1 MTMQI
6 GLNASGRRFRYLID
20 DAVRAEAEGFHTYN
34 MSSVAGHDPMA
45 ILTAIGLETER
56 IQLLTGVVPI
66 FGTHPTRLAGQALTV
81 QAAAEGR
88 FTLGIGLSHQV
99 VIEGGLGLDFARP
112 GARMREYLDVLQPRL
127 RGEDPAHEGEFYTAR
142 GGGAPSDLA
151 EVPLMLAAMAPVMLR
166 LAAERTEGTVLW
178 MAGAKA
184 VSNYVRPRLERG
196 AANAGRP
203 APRVVAGLPVAL
215 VPQSQVSDARELAS
229 QLFERYG
236 EFPSYRSMLDQSG
249 AELPGDAALV
259 GDEAA
264 LDAEL
269 DRLEAAGVDLFTAAP
284 FRADDEAIARTRD
297 YFADRA
303 RQRAGSA
310 AE

>member
-6 GLNASGRRFRYLID
+6 GLNASGRRFRYLVD
-20 DAVRAEAEGFHTYN
+20 DAVRAEAEGFHTYT

-45 ILTAIGLETER
+45 VLTAIALETER

-66 FGTHPTRLAGQALTV
+66 FGTHPARLAGQALTV

-99 VIEGGLGLDFARP
+99 VIEGGMGLDFTRP
-112 GARMREYLDVLQPRL
+112 GARMRDYLDVLQPRL
-127 RGEDPAHEGEFYTAR
+127 LGEQLSHEGEFYTYR

-151 EVPLMLAAMAPVMLR
+151 EVPVMLAAMAPVMLR
-166 LAAERTEGTVLW
+166 LAAERTVGTVLW
-178 MAGAKA
+178 MAGVRA
-184 VSNYVRPRLERG
+184 VTDYVRPRLERA
-196 AANAGRP
+196 AANAGRSDP
-203 APRVVAGLPVAL
+203 AVVASLPVAL
-215 VPQSQVSDARELAS
+215 VPRSQVSDARAVAS

-236 EFPSYRSMLDQSG
+236 ELPSYRSMLDHSG

-264 LDAEL
+264 LDGEL
-269 DRLEAAGVDLFTAAP
+269 ARFEAAGVALFSGAP
-284 FRADDEAIARTRD
+284 FRADDEAIARTRA
-297 YFADRA
+297 YLADRA
-303 RQRAGSA
+303 RQRASS
-310 AE
+310 

>member
-6 GLNASGRRFRYLID
+6 GLNASGRRFRYLVD
-20 DAVRAEAEGFHTYN
+20 DAVRAEAEGFTSYT

-45 ILTAIGLETER
+45 VLTAIALETER

-66 FGTHPTRLAGQALTV
+66 FGTHPARLAGQALTV

-99 VIEGGLGLDFARP
+99 VIEGGMGLDFDRP
-112 GARMREYLDVLQPRL
+112 GARMRDYLDVLQPRL
-127 RGEDPAHEGEFYTAR
+127 SGEDVAHEGEFYTFR
-142 GGGAPSDLA
+142 GGGGPSDRA

-166 LAAERTEGTVLW
+166 LAAERTDGTVLW
-178 MAGAKA
+178 MAGARA
-184 VSNYVRPRLERG
+184 ITDYVRPRLDRA

-203 APRVVAGLPVAL
+203 DPTIVASLPLAL
-215 VPQSQVSDARELAS
+215 VPSSAVADARDVAN

-236 EFPSYRSMLDQSG
+236 QFPSYRSMLDHSG

-269 DRLEAAGVDLFTAAP
+269 DRLEAAGVAMFSGAP
-284 FRADDEAIARTRD
+284 FRADDEAIARTRA
-297 YFADRA
+297 YLADRA
-303 RQRAGSA
+303 RQRAG
-310 AE
+310 